1 MINQYTMQFMTFNS
15 IDKLNSW
22 LRKYTDLIYI
32 ENWSVVDTGYVIQF
46 RIKDGVHADD
56 YEMVLNMVMSEAK
69 PPHTFTPSK
78 VNRKGGQL

>member
-1 MINQYTMQFMTFNS
+1 MQFMTFNS

-69 PPHTFTPSK
+69 PPHTFTPNK
-78 VNRKGGQL
+78 VNRKKVNYD

>member
-1 MINQYTMQFMTFNS
+1 MQFVTFNS
-15 IDKLNSW
+15 LDKLNSW

-32 ENWSVVDTGYVIQF
+32 ENWRVIDNGYVIQF

-69 PPHTFTPSK
+69 Y
-78 VNRKGGQL
+78 

>member
-1 MINQYTMQFMTFNS
+1 MQFVTFNS
-15 IDKLNSW
+15 LDKLNSW

-32 ENWSVVDTGYVIQF
+32 EKWRVVDNGYVIQF

-69 PPHTFTPSK
+69 Y
-78 VNRKGGQL
+78 